1 MSPHVKKPQKPGAKP
16 GSSPSSK
23 GSTKG
28 SPPQKPAPKPAPSPT
43 EARPSGKSRRAPNVI
58 DARFVGAAEQLA
70 DLPVPVHVEVAFAGR
85 SNVGKSSLMN
95 MLLARKKLVR
105 TSSTPGATRTLNVFV
120 ADLDRD
126 GVRGPLGLVDLPGYG
141 FAHRSK
147 KERASWG
154 PMIEQYLVQRGNLA
168 RVVVVVDAR
177 RGLQDEDLELVEYL
191 EHIRRPVAIAMTKVD
206 KLSRAER
213 MTAERSFAG
222 TAEVPLVWVSAETGE
237 GRDALWSLLQ

>member
-16 GSSPSSK
+16 GSSPSSSK
-23 GSTKG
+23 GPAKG
-28 SPPQKPAPKPAPSPT
+28 SPPQKPKPAASPT

-85 SNVGKSSLMN
+85 SNVGKSSLMT

>member
-1 MSPHVKKPQKPGAKP
+1 M
-16 GSSPSSK
+16 
-23 GSTKG
+23 
-28 SPPQKPAPKPAPSPT
+28 
-43 EARPSGKSRRAPNVI
+43 
-58 DARFVGAAEQLA
+58 
-70 DLPVPVHVEVAFAGR
+70 
-85 SNVGKSSLMN
+85 
-95 MLLARKKLVR
+95 
-105 TSSTPGATRTLNVFV
+105 FV